1 MVKARRRILKDVSV
15 ISVHCNMISFQL
27 FYIDKGASLL
37 GWLNFKR
44 LDFNVTRL
52 EKRPKNP
59 DDVNLEKLSI
69 KQQKK

>member
-52 EKRPKNP
+52 EKRP
-59 DDVNLEKLSI
+59 VI
-69 KQQKK
+69 KILMTSTLKSSP